1 MALITIEELLGSL
14 EDQQITVSAIIAEG
28 YMALTGELEE
38 CFSKHGYPEAKQ
50 RLILLTLLGLLCML
64 SSDARITSQRAPNG
78 ASRSMKISDPG
89 ARWKT
94 LTGLL
99 AMLDP
104 FGCTLEFIPA
114 NPEAMPAGL
123 WVSPGAQPGFCS

>member
-1 MALITIEELLGSL
+1 MALITIDELLASL

-28 YMALTGELEE
+28 FMSITDGLED
-38 CFSKHGYPEAKQ
+38 CFKKHEYPLAKQ
-50 RLILLTLLGLLCML
+50 RLIMLTLLGLLCML

-104 FGCTLEFIPA
+104 FGCTLDFIPP

>member
-1 MALITIEELLGSL
+1 MALITIDDLLDSL
-14 EDQQITVSAIIAEG
+14 EDQQITVSLIIAQG
-28 YMALTGELEE
+28 FMSLTDDLEE
-38 CFSKHGYPEAKQ
+38 CFNKHGYTEAKQ
-50 RLILLTLLGLLCML
+50 KLILLTLLGLLCML

-89 ARWKT
+89 ARWKS

-99 AMLDP
+99 GMLDP
-104 FGCTLEFIPA
+104 FGCTLGLIPP

-123 WVSPGAQPGFCS
+123 WVSPGDQPGFCS